1 MSTLSRKFL
10 TALGVEDNVAEQI
23 CERHKE
29 VLNEIINERD
39 ELKEKAEQ
47 LDSVQKQLQ
56 ELKQQAEGDS
66 PYKEKFEK
74 LQKEYGDYKKG
85 VEEKETTAK
94 KQAAFKAMLKEVGIP
109 EKRIDSVI
117 KVSNDAVNG
126 IEFDDEGKVKDGE
139 KLKESL
145 KTEWQD
151 FIPTQKVEGAKTAN
165 PPTNTGKG
173 TMTKEQIRA
182 ITDTAARQKAMA
194 ENPSLFG
201 LPENS

>member
-29 VLNEIINERD
+29 VLSEIITERD

-56 ELKQQAEGDS
+56 ELKRQAEGDS

-94 KQAAFKAMLKEVGIP
+94 KQAAFAEQPLREHLQTYLDQGLDRKEAMRCV
-109 EKRIDSVI
+109 
-117 KVSNDAVNG
+117 A
-126 IEFDDEGKVKDGE
+126 KDRGCSRRDIYQALLSE
-139 KLKESL
+139 E
-145 KTEWQD
+145 ED
-151 FIPTQKVEGAKTAN
+151 G
-165 PPTNTGKG
+165 G
-173 TMTKEQIRA
+173 
-182 ITDTAARQKAMA
+182 
-194 ENPSLFG
+194 
-201 LPENS
+201 